1 MTFIIAKFVSVRWFL
16 LLLQDNQL
24 YEEIREE
31 TFPPPVEMSTVY
43 TTATHPQP
51 DGVES
56 SDD

>member
-31 TFPPPVEMSTVY
+31 TVEMSTVY
-43 TTATHPQP
+43 TTATRPQP